1 MTKIYWQ
8 GNEVEAYKISSTNN
22 FEVSAG
28 AGGAIND
35 AAFARAGMKAGRG
48 GVGDLYSRPD
58 FPAQAEIW
66 HRFNHMTNISVGMV
80 VWAAYTAAGVKVAQ
94 IYAVDANNWQYQAK
108 VGGGLADVGAPFSS
122 VPSQGQAK
130 TRFDI
135 HHNGIAGGKIEVYYG
150 TPAAQTKVVDATGDY
165 SAAGGIVRIYHGTN
179 SVGGGYDTMVAHE
192 IVQSTSTLSSTS
204 EIKPPTSNGTDV
216 DGTGT
221 WADVDEMVF
230 SDADLIT
237 LPAIG
242 NHQSFKSAARTQ
254 SQVVVSGVTLSCRAW
269 YEAGGPTS
277 IKPYLTIGG
286 VRYYGPAIALDVIPL
301 GYQYTFDGNPATG
314 VAFTAAEANA
324 ATLEWGWEAAA

>member
-8 GNEVEAYKISSTNN
+8 GNEVDAYKINSTQNV
-22 FEVSAG
+22 EVSAG

-35 AAFARAGMKAGRG
+35 AAYARCGMKAGRN
-48 GVGDLYSRPD
+48 GVGELYSRPD
-58 FPAQAEIW
+58 WVAQNEIW

-80 VWAAYTAAGVKVAQ
+80 IWAAFTAAGVKVAQ
-94 IYAVDANNWQYQAK
+94 IYAVDANHFQYQAK
-108 VGGGLADVGAPFSS
+108 VGGALADVGDPFSS
-122 VPSQGQAK
+122 VPSQAQLK

-135 HHNGIAGGKIEVYYG
+135 HHNGIAGGKVEVYYG
-150 TPAAQTKVVDATGDY
+150 APGAQTKVLDATGDY
-165 SAAGGIVRIYHGTN
+165 SAAGAIVRVYHGAN
-179 SVGGGYDTMVAHE
+179 SVGGGYDTLVAHE

-221 WADVDEMVF
+221 YADVDEQVY
-230 SDADLIT
+230 SDADQIT
-237 LPAIG
+237 LLAVG

-254 SQVVVSGVTLSCRAW
+254 TQDVVSGVTLSCRAW

-286 VRYYGPAIALDVIPL
+286 VRRYGPAIALDVIAL
-301 GYQYTFDGNPATG
+301 AYQYTFDVNPATG
-314 VAFTAAEANA
+314 VAFTPAEANA